1 MTGAPPEADPAA
13 AHALI
18 AESGAILIDVREDD
32 EWAAGHAPDAVHVR
46 LGDLDPAAY
55 PPEQKLVVVCR
66 SGARSSTAVAALTD
80 AGRAEAR
87 AIGAE
92 IREALEPETLS
103 RDMAEAWAHSE
114 ALSTAHPARR
124 MAGAVSISCTGRGG
138 PHFGGPS
145 AEMQIIRHALGDVPL
160 VGFFAAGEIA
170 HNRLYGYTGVLTVFT
185 TE

>member
-80 AGRAEAR
+80 AGRA
-87 AIGAE
+87 
-92 IREALEPETLS
+92 
-103 RDMAEAWAHSE
+103 
-114 ALSTAHPARR
+114 
-124 MAGAVSISCTGRGG
+124 
-138 PHFGGPS
+138 
-145 AEMQIIRHALGDVPL
+145 
-160 VGFFAAGEIA
+160 A
-170 HNRLYGYTGVLTVFT
+170 HNLSGGMKAWHEDGRPVVRDDGTPGSVI
-185 TE
+185 